1 MPRWEEN
8 AAPRGPQ
15 KLRGDPVFARGS
27 GLAAL
32 LGMNLHPL
40 ALAAALSLAAC
51 AGSGDVAKNPSSGS
65 PASSSAPV
73 AKTTP
78 PRTANRAAAP
88 VAKKTKPA
96 PTAAPTPTVAP
107 APTVVPAVYVAS
119 SASDDSTVH
128 EHVADVPTVLSQ
140 GNSVAELKITAGIRR
155 AVLFDFSL
163 GFGARNIQI
172 ITMGT
177 KVTLRGVVSSEHER
191 STIESHAKQQAGV
204 SAVDDLITV
213 KN

>member
-1 MPRWEEN
+1 M
-8 AAPRGPQ
+8 
-15 KLRGDPVFARGS
+15 FARGS
-27 GLAAL
+27 GLAVL
-32 LGMNLHPL
+32 LSMNLHPL

-51 AGSGDVAKNPSSGS
+51 AGSGDVAKNPSSAS
-65 PASSSAPV
+65 PASSAPV

-78 PRTANRAAAP
+78 PRTASRAAAP

-96 PTAAPTPTVAP
+96 PTVAPTPTVAP

-204 SAVDDLITV
+204 TAVDDLITV